1 MWPWVVIKT
10 HRLDYQHNH
19 WCGPGSGYLRP
30 LANDEYHNRN
40 KRFSVVVY
48 LAQDLWHRKMQLR
61 QQIQATEIWKCHL
74 INVSTENHVSDSFTH
89 CLICFEFYQS
99 FFIKG
104 NIKIADISRM
114 WAYRKKKFNYDH
126 ACMQRTLDSMAMADG
141 WHGIDTLR
149 LRQNGQNTTDIY
161 KCIFLNENM
170 WISAKISLKFVPRGP
185 IKNIPALVQMMDFHW
200 PDDKP
205 LSEPIMVSLLMHIF
219 VTQPQ

>member
-1 MWPWVVIKT
+1 M

-40 KRFSVVVY
+40 IRFSVVVY

-114 WAYRKKKFNYDH
+114 WAYKKKKIQLWS
-126 ACMQRTLDSMAMADG
+126 CMYAEDFGFDG
-141 WHGIDTLR
+141 NGWWLTWDWHIEAETKW
-149 LRQNGQNTTDIY
+149 T
-161 KCIFLNENM
+161 
-170 WISAKISLKFVPRGP
+170 KFHRH
-185 IKNIPALVQMMDFHW
+185 L
-200 PDDKP
+200 
-205 LSEPIMVSLLMHIF
+205 
-219 VTQPQ
+219 